1 MKALGKLRVLAAH
14 TTPFPMNNTSKAST
28 PSKPA
33 PPARWILVVDDEPSM
48 RQLIEIV
55 LKKQGWNVRATGGAE
70 EAMEAV
76 KAADR
81 PPSLVICDVLMPR
94 VDGLELMRRMCGRLP
109 GLDVIF
115 ISGHLSDVSWWPTD
129 LREHRFLAKPFENAH
144 LIAAVGEA
152 LNDGSGTG

>member
-1 MKALGKLRVLAAH
+1 MNVLGKLRVLAAH
-14 TTPFPMNNTSKAST
+14 DAPFPMNKSSPPSTS
-28 PSKPA
+28 SKSPL
-33 PPARWILVVDDEPSM
+33 PARWILVVDDEPSM
-48 RQLIEIV
+48 RQLIELV
-55 LKKQGWNVRATGGAE
+55 LKKEGWTVRVASGAE
-70 EAMEAV
+70 EALDAV

-129 LREHRFLAKPFENAH
+129 LREHRFLAKPFENAQ
-144 LIAAVGEA
+144 LVAAVGEA
-152 LNDGSGTG
+152 LNDGSGSG